1 MKVNRRSLVVA
12 LALTPGIGGK
22 TITRVL
28 TRNDLLGRSIDEF
41 LRLGSEALR
50 E

>member
-1 MKVNRRSLVVA
+1 M
-12 LALTPGIGGK
+12 
-22 TITRVL
+22 L

-50 E
+50 EEYRFVAKASVAWAKEHEEKVK